1 MQPKRYLV
9 HLLIAALL
17 LCGSASADV
26 VYPKCTSLLLPKP
39 KHTLETNLSRL
50 DILLSFKSFQ
60 IHVLPDHEGVY
71 FQAHGDNGQPVIY
84 NLNDGSARHLA
95 YAEDWRVDGASFT
108 FISTGFKHMEA
119 EGQLLNQVF
128 LRHIERFGRS
138 NFIIRFSREHRQ
150 AMQTVEDVRWFLHDA
165 VMEKYKSVKGYLTE
179 GDFFV
184 LKFADE
190 NTDNNE
196 VFAVLNEDNRLG
208 ATLQITYVGDAQFF
222 QPNITGLLQAAGLKP
237 YIPSNRLPFQYRI
250 KSESDPNFMDQFHKD
265 FPTEET
271 CEFTR
276 YAAFTKLPKSVQ
288 DRLLFEA
295 LQSAAGRGMR
305 VIFAGGDKIT
315 SRLFRKY
322 GFKVYKALPTQSGSP
337 EYLTYLKIPS
347 PEFTKVWGQLR
358 KSARA
363 IERKPKDIF

>member
-1 MQPKRYLV
+1 MQPIRCLI
-9 HLLIAALL
+9 HSLIAALL

-39 KHTLETNLSRL
+39 KNTVETNLSRL

-60 IHVLPDHEGVY
+60 IHALPRHEGVY
-71 FQAHGDNGQPVIY
+71 FQAHGDTSEPVIY
-84 NLNDGSARHLA
+84 NLYESAVALLA
-95 YAEDWRVDGASFT
+95 YAEDWRVGGESFT
-108 FISTGFKHMEA
+108 FLSTGFKHLEA
-119 EGQLLNQVF
+119 DGQLLNQVF
-128 LRHIERFGRS
+128 LRHIEKFGRS
-138 NFIIRFSREHRQ
+138 NFVVRFSRQHQR

-165 VMEKYKSVKGYLTE
+165 VMEKYRSVKSYLTE
-179 GDFFV
+179 GDFFM
-184 LKFADE
+184 LRFADE

-196 VFAVLNEDNRLG
+196 VFAILNEENRLG
-208 ATLQITYVGDAQFF
+208 ATLQITYMGDAQFF
-222 QPNITGLLQAAGLKP
+222 QPNVTGLLQAAGLKP
-237 YIPSNRLPFQYRI
+237 YILSNRLPFQYRI
-250 KSESDPNFMDQFHKD
+250 KSEVDPNFMSQFHKD

-276 YAAFTKLPKSVQ
+276 YAAFTKLPKSIQ

-295 LQSAAGRGMR
+295 LQSAAGRGIR